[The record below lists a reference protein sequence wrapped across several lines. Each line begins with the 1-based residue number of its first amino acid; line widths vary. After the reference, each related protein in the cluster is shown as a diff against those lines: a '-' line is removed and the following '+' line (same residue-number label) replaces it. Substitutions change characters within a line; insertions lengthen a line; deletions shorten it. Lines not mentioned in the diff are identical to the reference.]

1 MAIGMPEHAV
11 IRLLLS
17 LIAGGVLGY
26 ERSRKRIDAGFR
38 THILVCMSSCAVTLV
53 NLHVFSTL
61 NVGDPTRMPA
71 QVISGVGFL
80 GVGCILVTKGQRIK
94 GVTTA
99 AGLWAAACLGI
110 CIGAG
115 DYIIAGFEVC
125 CVFLALTV
133 LSIVDKKLN
142 QKTRY
147 IRFYAEFATV
157 SDLTKYLRKLQKQQI
172 RITNLDSVKNEL
184 GDGIGVV
191 ISMHLKNP
199 VSVEEF
205 IAKLSEEEGEESPIF
220 LSEL

>member
-1 MAIGMPEHAV
+1 MPIGMPGQAI

-17 LIAGGVLGY
+17 LIAGGILGY

-38 THILVCMSSCAVTLV
+38 THILVCMSSCAVTLA
-53 NLHVFSTL
+53 NLHIISTL
-61 NVGDPTRMPA
+61 HVGDPTRMPA

-80 GVGCILVTKGQRIK
+80 GAGCILVTKGHRIK

-115 DYIIAGFEVC
+115 DYLIAGFEVC
-125 CVFLALTV
+125 CVFLALTA
-133 LSIVDKKLN
+133 LSVVDKKLT

-147 IRFYAEFATV
+147 VRFYAEFASV
-157 SDLTKYLRKLQKQQI
+157 SDLTQFLRKLQKQEI
-172 RITNLDSVKNEL
+172 RIADLDSIKTEL
-184 GDGIGVV
+184 GDGIGAV
-191 ISMHLKNP
+191 ISLRLKTP
-199 VSVEEF
+199 VSMDEF
-205 IAKLSEEEGEESPIF
+205 MAKLSEEKGEEAPIF